1 MKALH
6 LLESPGVSP
15 GPAAGCMDQPSLDFP
30 GKTPLLT
37 LPPAFSFFLVET
49 YCLPPSTSAWKITP
63 SVPHTGLE
71 ERTTQGDLT

>member
-49 YCLPPSTSAWKITP
+49 YCLPPSLNEC
-63 SVPHTGLE
+63 LE
-71 ERTTQGDLT
+71 NYTVRATHRAGRAHNPG

>member
-37 LPPAFSFFLVET
+37 PEKSGIVYGVAVKVIAPLS
-49 YCLPPSTSAWKITP
+49 
-63 SVPHTGLE
+63 
-71 ERTTQGDLT
+71 